1 MIAGQL
7 TSNGHIILINPHGVL
22 FKGGSRVEVGSLITS
37 TLDIKSENFSKD
49 LYIFESDHQ
58 NGKISNKGIIS
69 ASEKGNIVL
78 IGSKVSNYGD
88 INLRNGSVALITG
101 KKVRLVYEGN
111 KLISLMLV
119 RRL

>member
-1 MIAGQL
+1 MVSYLRRFA
-7 TSNGHIILINPHGVL
+7 
-22 FKGGSRVEVGSLITS
+22 SRSWVSYYS
-37 TLDIKSENFSKD
+37 ALDIKNENFSRI
-49 LYIFESDHQ
+49 YYVFEADHQ

-101 KKVRLVYEGN
+101 KKFA
-111 KLISLMLV
+111 
-119 RRL
+119 